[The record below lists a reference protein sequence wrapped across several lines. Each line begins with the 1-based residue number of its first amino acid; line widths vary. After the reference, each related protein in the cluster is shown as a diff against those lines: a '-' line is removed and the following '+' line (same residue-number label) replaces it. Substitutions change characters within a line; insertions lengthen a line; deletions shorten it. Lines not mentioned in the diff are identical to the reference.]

1 MKRICLSA
9 AFIAVASFSFAQVQ
23 MPMPSPTQTIV
34 QDFGMGKITLVYSR
48 PSVKGR
54 TLFAANSDLAPFGK
68 MWRTGA
74 NAATRITFTDEVSVN
89 GKKLDTGSY
98 VIYTIPGEKEWTV
111 ILNKGLENWGT
122 DGYDEKQD
130 IARMNVSVNTVKP
143 YTESFTM
150 QFTDI
155 KNESCDLHLL
165 WGNTDI
171 KIPITTNIKDRLKA
185 QIEKALQGDK
195 KPYWQAA
202 NFYYEWEKDYAKALD
217 NVNKGI
223 EGNADAFWMYLL
235 KAKIQKQMGDK
246 AGAKESAKKCVE
258 LATADKNDDYVKQGN
273 ELIKGL

>member
-9 AFIAVASFSFAQVQ
+9 AFIAVASFSFAQVN

-54 TLFAANSDLAPFGK
+54 TLFANNSDLAPFGK
-68 MWRTGA
+68 LWRTGA

-130 IARMNVSVNTVKP
+130 IARMNVPVNTVKP

-202 NFYYEWEKDYAKALD
+202 NFYYEWEKDYAKALE

-223 EGNADAFWMYLL
+223 EGNADAF
-235 KAKIQKQMGDK
+235 
-246 AGAKESAKKCVE
+246 
-258 LATADKNDDYVKQGN
+258 
-273 ELIKGL
+273 

>member
-9 AFIAVASFSFAQVQ
+9 AFIAVASFSFAQVN

-54 TLFAANSDLAPFGK
+54 TLFANNSDLAPFGK
-68 MWRTGA
+68 LWRTGA

-130 IARMNVSVNTVKP
+130 IARMNVPVNTVKP

-202 NFYYEWEKDYAKALD
+202 NFYYEWEKDYARALE

-223 EGNADAFWMYLL
+223 EGNGDAFWMYLL

-246 AGAKESAKKCVE
+246 AAAKESAKKCIE
-258 LATADKNDDYVKQGN
+258 LATAQKNDDYVKQGN
-273 ELIKGL
+273 DLIKGL